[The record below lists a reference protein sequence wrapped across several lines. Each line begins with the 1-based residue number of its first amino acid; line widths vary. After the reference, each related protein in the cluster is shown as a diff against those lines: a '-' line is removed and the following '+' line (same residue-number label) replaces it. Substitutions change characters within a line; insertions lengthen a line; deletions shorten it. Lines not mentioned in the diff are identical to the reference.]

1 MFLLYYRGTRLVAP
15 HVRENSPLN
24 LFLLIHERA
33 ALTVRTTQYPT
44 LASPRNYPTYNQG
57 ETVLGN
63 PRG

>member
-1 MFLLYYRGTRLVAP
+1 MGTDGTRLVAP